1 MVHLHSLLA
10 VVAAVVLP
18 LSGYAKIWTE
28 GALDPNFRADAPMT
42 FDVFSKLAQA
52 ASPAVV
58 AIETE
63 VAQRQPVDPFM
74 FFWGIEPMERTLKG
88 AGSGF
93 IIDASGYLLTN
104 NHVVE
109 GAEKIEVHLLDGRTF
124 SAKLVGTDPATD
136 VALLKLDAGGESL
149 PIVPLGDSDSL
160 QIGDFVAA
168 IGNPLGLAH
177 TLTTGIVS
185 AKGRRDVHPDQ
196 RIKYADFIQT
206 DASINPG
213 NSGGPLFNLRGEV
226 VGINTAISA
235 QGQGIGFAIPVN
247 QVKAVLEQ
255 LADSGRVERS
265 WIGVQIQAVTPELAQ
280 SFGLPSRKGALVAGV
295 VPGGPAADA
304 KLKKGD
310 VILSFDG
317 KEIRESADLPLAAS
331 TAGIGKTVDI
341 VVFRDGKEKT
351 LEITLGK
358 MPSADDDSPLS
369 MTARKGED
377 KVEAVTVDAL
387 KITLLPLTDSLRK
400 KQGIEKGVL
409 VADVDRGSPARG
421 LRRGDVIVECN
432 GHSVESPKDVEKAL
446 KSTSNG
452 IVRLLIQR
460 GEAEIFLGFSL

>member
-1 MVHLHSLLA
+1 MLHLRSFLGL
-10 VVAAVVLP
+10 VAFALP
-18 LSGYAKIWTE
+18 VSGFANIWTE

-42 FDVFSKLAQA
+42 FDVFSKLAAA

-58 AIETE
+58 SIETE
-63 VAQRQPVDPFM
+63 VAQRQAMDPFM

-124 SAKLVGTDPATD
+124 PAELVGTDPATD
-136 VALLKLDAGGESL
+136 VALLKLDAGGEGL
-149 PIVPLGDSDSL
+149 PIVPLGDSDAL
-160 QIGDFVAA
+160 QIGEFVAA

-185 AKGRRDVHPDQ
+185 AKSRRDVHPDQ

-226 VGINTAISA
+226 IGINTAISA

-247 QVKAVLEQ
+247 QVKAVLTQ
-255 LADSGRVERS
+255 LAEEGRVERS
-265 WIGVQIQAVTPELAQ
+265 WIGVQIQEVTPELAQ
-280 SFGLPSRKGALVAGV
+280 SFGLPSPKGALIAGV
-295 VPGGPAADA
+295 VPGGPGADA

-310 VILSFDG
+310 VILSFNG
-317 KEIRESADLPLAAS
+317 KEIRDSADLPLIAS
-331 TAGIGKTVDI
+331 TAGIGKTVDLL
-341 VVFRDGKEKT
+341 VFRDGKEKKM
-351 LEITLGK
+351 EITLGK
-358 MPSADDDSPLS
+358 MPSADENPVSMNNRKGKDKDETVKVESLKVSLAPLS
-369 MTARKGED
+369 D
-377 KVEAVTVDAL
+377 KL
-387 KITLLPLTDSLRK
+387 KK
-400 KQGIEKGVL
+400 KLGVEKGVL
-409 VADVDRGSPARG
+409 VTEVGRGSPARG
-421 LRRGDVIVECN
+421 LRQGDVIVECN
-432 GHSVESPKDVEKAL
+432 GEAVDSPKDVEKML
-446 KSTSNG
+446 KSKDKRG

-460 GEAEIFLGFSL
+460 GSAEIFLGFSL